1 MRIPILSIHPIKVL
15 RTPRHFSSKS
25 ASRASKNRSLSSA
38 RPLPQEE
45 VESDWG
51 TIHDYKQR
59 AMIPYH
65 PARLAPSIQERTS
78 AAQEMTLSYAGTVPI
93 PITSNLQLIQPE
105 DDTPRGIWPV
115 YRLMVSTHR
124 RRPQNALRTLEQDG
138 EIRDPAYDGINQPVL
153 RPDVTTP
160 DDVEDNLDQFRAFL
174 AHAHPYQSDEIQ
186 KSGLLRASKYPYVDT
201 NSNNTLLRAHRQIV
215 RLRQMDDI
223 LLNAQRQGRISF
235 YLTCRGEEA
244 ILMGA
249 ASALEVGDP
258 VFAQYREQGVLMWRG
273 FTLEQFTN
281 QCFSNILDLGKGR
294 QMPIH
299 YGSRALNYH
308 TVSSPLGTQLPH
320 AVGAAYRLK
329 LAGEPNVAVCFFGD
343 GSTSTPD
350 FHSALNF
357 AATLNAPAIFLC
369 RNNGYAISTP
379 TSDQFAGDGVIS
391 RAPGYGMAGV
401 RVDGN
406 DIFAVHAAVREAK
419 QYALSKNAPVLIEA
433 MTYRQGHHS
442 TSDDSSQYRSV
453 DEVLTTTENHD
464 PLNRLEAFLKK
475 HDLLSEEDVEV
486 MRKQE
491 RNDVVKAMEQA
502 ERRPPVPMRELF
514 TDVYHD
520 MPLHLQRQ
528 QAQLEAHVKKY
539 PEKYA

>member
-1 MRIPILSIHPIKVL
+1 MFPSKRFFPIDC
-15 RTPRHFSSKS
+15 
-25 ASRASKNRSLSSA
+25 
-38 RPLPQEE
+38 Q
-45 VESDWG
+45 
-51 TIHDYKQR
+51 Q
-59 AMIPYH
+59 
-65 PARLAPSIQERTS
+65 
-78 AAQEMTLSYAGTVPI
+78 
-93 PITSNLQLIQPE
+93 
-105 DDTPRGIWPV
+105 
-115 YRLMVSTHR
+115 
-124 RRPQNALRTLEQDG
+124 EQDG
-138 EIRDPAYDGINQPVL
+138 ELRDPAYDGLTRPVI
-153 RPDVTTP
+153 RPDMKIP
-160 DDVEDNLDQFRAFL
+160 EDNDDLDNFRAFL
-174 AHAHPYQSDEIQ
+174 SRANPYQANEINQ
-186 KSGLLRASKYPYVDT
+186 SGLLRVSKYSYADT
-201 NSNNTLLRAHRQIV
+201 NSNNTLLRAHRQTV

-244 ILMGA
+244 IHMGA
-249 ASALEVGDP
+249 ASALDAGDP

-357 AATLNAPAIFLC
+357 AATLNAPVVFLC

-379 TSDQFAGDGVIS
+379 TSDQFAGDGVVS
-391 RAPGYGMAGV
+391 RAPGYGMAGI

-419 QYALSKNAPVLIEA
+419 QYALSNNAPVLIEA

-442 TSDDSSQYRSV
+442 TSDDSSQYRSQ
-453 DEVLTTTENHD
+453 DEVLVTTENHD
-464 PLNRLEAFLKK
+464 PLNRLEAFLQKYGM
-475 HDLLSEEDVEV
+475 LTTEDTED
-486 MRKQE
+486 MKKQE
-491 RNDVVKAMEQA
+491 RRDVVKAMEQA
-502 ERRPPVPMRELF
+502 ELRDPVPMRELF
-514 TDVYHD
+514 TDVYHE

-539 PEKYA
+539 PEKYG